1 MSTPHFG
8 SGMKLGSSSCFL
20 EDLKLSKSSLLLSGS
35 GLELTDLN
43 NEWKYSELLK
53 MIFKPAWSATHLIIV
68 QSLSWYPSLWHST
81 VNYVDVV
88 RPGWR
93 LSPSVCC
100 ECWGEW
106 GNICVGRENC
116 GEHLS
121 KHKHTQPALVIH
133 IIDTVGV
140 PKSTLVSKWVGDVCE
155 NLLLF
160 YWPSSSHHPAII

>member
-121 KHKHTQPALVIH
+121 KHKHTQPSL
-133 IIDTVGV
+133 II
-140 PKSTLVSKWVGDVCE
+140 
-155 NLLLF
+155 LLLILAF
-160 YWPSSSHHPAII
+160 QCARYAPSNLGRIVFHLLFTKQKYLKIT